1 MYHKLMLED
10 KVRVPPQRLGEKLEK
25 VILDVLQEQLEG
37 SIDKEIGIFICV
49 TKVQDVGEGELVPGD
64 GGVYYD
70 VKFEALV
77 LRLALQE
84 VIEGV
89 VVETTSFGAFVSL
102 GPIDAMLHVS
112 QISDEYINYDEKNA
126 RLICQESKRFIGVG
140 DVVRVRVVTLSLNER
155 EPRDSKIGLTMRQA
169 GLGTALWLEEE
180 MNKEKEKAGQPDR
193 CRKGAGT
200 REGKG
205 QEEGACLRRIR
216 RNRARS
222 AATATGLST
231 ARAA

>member
-1 MYHKLMLED
+1 MYHKLLLED
-10 KVRVPPQRLGEKLEK
+10 KVRVPPQRLGDKLEK
-25 VILDVLQEQLEG
+25 VILEVLQEQLEG

-49 TKVQDVGEGELVPGD
+49 TRVLDVGQGEIVPGD

-70 VKFEALV
+70 VRFEAMV

-84 VIEGV
+84 VIEGM
-89 VVETTSFGAFVSL
+89 VVETTSFGAFISL

-126 RLICQESKRFIGVG
+126 RLICQESKRYIGVG

-180 MNKEKEKAGQPDR
+180 IAKEKEKEDQPAGAVKEKAKGK
-193 CRKGAGT
+193 RKEHASG
-200 REGKG
+200 E
-205 QEEGACLRRIR
+205 
-216 RNRARS
+216 
-222 AATATGLST
+222 
-231 ARAA
+231 

>member
-37 SIDKEIGIFICV
+37 SIDKEIGIFICI
-49 TKVQDVGEGELVPGD
+49 TKVQDVGEGEIVPGD

-84 VIEGV
+84 VIEGI

-180 MNKEKEKAGQPDR
+180 MIKEKEKADQPAGSVKER
-193 CRKGAGT
+193 APEKAKGKRKDHAAG
-200 REGKG
+200 E
-205 QEEGACLRRIR
+205 
-216 RNRARS
+216 
-222 AATATGLST
+222 
-231 ARAA
+231 

>member
-49 TKVQDVGEGELVPGD
+49 TKVEDVGEGELVPGD

-89 VVETTSFGAFVSL
+89 VVETTSFGAFISL

-126 RLICQESKRFIGVG
+126 RLICQESKRYIGVG
-140 DVVRVRVVTLSLNER
+140 DLVRVRVVTLSLNER

-180 MNKEKEKAGQPDR
+180 IDKEKEKSGQTAGSGKER
-193 CRKGAGT
+193 VEKAKGKRKDHAAG
-200 REGKG
+200 E
-205 QEEGACLRRIR
+205 
-216 RNRARS
+216 
-222 AATATGLST
+222 
-231 ARAA
+231 

>member
-25 VILDVLQEQLEG
+25 VILEVLQEQLEG

-70 VKFEALV
+70 VKFEAMV

-84 VIEGV
+84 VIEGL

-180 MNKEKEKAGQPDR
+180 MNKEKEKDLKSSGAPKEAPKEKGKSK
-193 CRKGAGT
+193 RKENAPG
-200 REGKG
+200 E
-205 QEEGACLRRIR
+205 
-216 RNRARS
+216 
-222 AATATGLST
+222 
-231 ARAA
+231 

>member
-10 KVRVPPQRLGEKLEK
+10 KVRVPPLRLGEKLEK

-155 EPRDSKIGLTMRQA
+155 EPRDSKIGLTMRQV

-180 MNKEKEKAGQPDR
+180 MIKEKERAGQPAGAAKER
-193 CRKGAGT
+193 TPEKVKGKRKEHASG
-200 REGKG
+200 E
-205 QEEGACLRRIR
+205 
-216 RNRARS
+216 
-222 AATATGLST
+222 
-231 ARAA
+231 

>member
-1 MYHKLMLED
+1 MYYKIRLDD
-10 KVRVPPQRLGEKLEK
+10 KVRVPPTRLGEKLEK
-25 VILDVLQEQLEG
+25 VILDVLQEHLEG

-49 TKVQDVGEGELVPGD
+49 TQVLDVGEGEIVPGD

-70 VKFEALV
+70 VRFEALV

-89 VVETTSFGAFVSL
+89 VVETTSFGAFISL

-112 QISDEYINYDEKNA
+112 QISDEYINFDEKNS

-140 DVVRVRVVTLSLNER
+140 DSVRARVVTLSLNER

-169 GLGTALWLEEE
+169 GLGTALWLEED
-180 MNKEKEKAGQPDR
+180 MNLEKEKEKDKGKEKEPPEEKKE
-193 CRKGAGT
+193 RKP
-200 REGKG
+200 
-205 QEEGACLRRIR
+205 RRQKER
-216 RNRARS
+216 
-222 AATATGLST
+222 
-231 ARAA
+231 

>member
-1 MYHKLMLED
+1 MLED

-49 TKVQDVGEGELVPGD
+49 TKVQDVGEGEIVPGD

-89 VVETTSFGAFVSL
+89 VVETTSFGAFISL

-126 RLICQESKRFIGVG
+126 RLICQESKRFIGVD

-180 MNKEKEKAGQPDR
+180 IAKEKEKEKAGQS
-193 CRKGAGT
+193 AGT
-200 REGKG
+200 IKERAPEKTKGKRKEHASG
-205 QEEGACLRRIR
+205 E
-216 RNRARS
+216 
-222 AATATGLST
+222 
-231 ARAA
+231 

>member
-37 SIDKEIGIFICV
+37 SIDKEIGIFICI
-49 TKVQDVGEGELVPGD
+49 TKVNDVGEGELVPGD

-70 VKFEALV
+70 VKFEAMV

-84 VIEGV
+84 VIEGI

-180 MNKEKEKAGQPDR
+180 MIKEKEKAEQ
-193 CRKGAGT
+193 GAGT
-200 REGKG
+200 VKERAPEKVKGKRKDHASG
-205 QEEGACLRRIR
+205 E
-216 RNRARS
+216 
-222 AATATGLST
+222 
-231 ARAA
+231 

>member
-10 KVRVPPQRLGEKLEK
+10 MVRVPPQRLGEKLEK
-25 VILDVLQEQLEG
+25 VILEVLQEQLEG

-49 TKVQDVGEGELVPGD
+49 TKVSDVGEGELVPGD
-64 GGVYYD
+64 GGVYYN
-70 VKFEALV
+70 VKFEAMV

-84 VIEGV
+84 VIEGL

-169 GLGTALWLEEE
+169 GLGTALWLEED
-180 MNKEKEKAGQPDR
+180 MNQEKEKAEG
-193 CRKGAGT
+193 GAGK
-200 REGKG
+200 E
-205 QEEGACLRRIR
+205 
-216 RNRARS
+216 RAPEKAKSKRKEH
-222 AATATGLST
+222 AAGE
-231 ARAA
+231 

>member
-25 VILDVLQEQLEG
+25 VILEVLQEQLEG

-49 TKVQDVGEGELVPGD
+49 TRVQDVGEGELVPGD

-70 VKFEALV
+70 VRFEAMV

-89 VVETTSFGAFVSL
+89 VVETTSFGAFISL

-169 GLGTALWLEEE
+169 GLGTALWLEEDRE
-180 MNKEKEKAGQPDR
+180 REKEKANQPAGSGKER
-193 CRKGAGT
+193 GAEKMRGKRKEHAAG
-200 REGKG
+200 E
-205 QEEGACLRRIR
+205 
-216 RNRARS
+216 
-222 AATATGLST
+222 
-231 ARAA
+231 

>member
-1 MYHKLMLED
+1 MYHRLMLED

-70 VKFEALV
+70 VKFEAMV

-84 VIEGV
+84 VIEGL

-140 DVVRVRVVTLSLNER
+140 DIVRVRVVTLSLNER

-180 MNKEKEKAGQPDR
+180 IEKEKERAAQP
-193 CRKGAGT
+193 AGT
-200 REGKG
+200 GK
-205 QEEGACLRRIR
+205 EKTPEKAKSRRKEH
-216 RNRARS
+216 
-222 AATATGLST
+222 AAGE
-231 ARAA
+231 

>member
-1 MYHKLMLED
+1 MYHKLLLED

-25 VILDVLQEQLEG
+25 VILEVLQEQLEG

-49 TKVQDVGEGELVPGD
+49 TRVLDVGEGELVPGD

-70 VKFEALV
+70 VRFEAMA

-84 VIEGV
+84 VIEGL

-126 RLICQESKRFIGVG
+126 RLICQESKRYIGVG

-180 MNKEKEKAGQPDR
+180 IAKEKEKASQPAGAAKER
-193 CRKGAGT
+193 PQEKAKGKRKENASG
-200 REGKG
+200 E
-205 QEEGACLRRIR
+205 
-216 RNRARS
+216 
-222 AATATGLST
+222 
-231 ARAA
+231 

>member
-1 MYHKLMLED
+1 MYYKIRLDD
-10 KVRVPPQRLGEKLEK
+10 KVRVPPNRLGENLET
-25 VILDVLQEQLEG
+25 VILEVLQEHLEG

-49 TKVQDVGEGELVPGD
+49 TKVLVVGEGEIVPGD

-77 LRLALQE
+77 IRLALQE

-89 VVETTSFGAFVSL
+89 VVETTSFGAFISL

-112 QISDEYINYDEKNA
+112 QISDEYINFDEKNA

-140 DVVRVRVVTLSLNER
+140 DSVRARVVTLSLNER

-169 GLGTALWLEEE
+169 GLGTALWLEED
-180 MNKEKEKAGQPDR
+180 MNLEKEKGEDKKQPIE
-193 CRKGAGT
+193 KK
-200 REGKG
+200 E
-205 QEEGACLRRIR
+205 
-216 RNRARS
+216 RAPRRS
-222 AATATGLST
+222 AKEK
-231 ARAA
+231 